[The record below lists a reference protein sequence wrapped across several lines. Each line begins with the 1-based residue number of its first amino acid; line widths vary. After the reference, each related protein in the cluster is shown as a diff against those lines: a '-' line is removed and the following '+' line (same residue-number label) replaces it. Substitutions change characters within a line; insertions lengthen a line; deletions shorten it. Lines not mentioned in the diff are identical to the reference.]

1 MNRDAIKRKLLAHL
15 EMTRPYT
22 LFHSGL
28 LALAGAEVASL
39 GHIAAGRV
47 VLVALVAL
55 CGWEAGL
62 YAGDY
67 FDRDLDAQSK
77 PTRAIPSG
85 RVSARE
91 AWCVMVALILIGCMA
106 ALALGVPNLL
116 IAIVTT
122 GLGIAYSKTLKA
134 RALLGNFDRGVLG
147 IAAVAF
153 GAAASSSIAWL
164 PLLLLMAMV
173 FCHDSSTNLVGA
185 MRDMDGDRA
194 AGYQTVPVVYGMGRA
209 ADIACWLALA
219 SSAFA
224 LCTLSLLPGRVW
236 LAVLFLLGAL
246 LIVCRVYIPLARAH
260 DQVSRPQAF
269 AAHKALV
276 YERLTLLCAF
286 TAFFLPVPVV
296 LLVFAGTIGATAIS
310 QNLLRDRYE
319 RSDFS
324 VEALKR

>member
-1 MNRDAIKRKLLAHL
+1 MSGEAIKRKLLAHL

-28 LALAGAEVASL
+28 LAVAGAEVASL
-39 GHIAAGRV
+39 GQIAVWRV

-85 RVSARE
+85 RVSAHE
-91 AWCVMVALILIGCMA
+91 ARCVMVSLIVIGCVA
-106 ALALGVPNLL
+106 ALALGVTNLL
-116 IAIVTT
+116 VAMITT
-122 GLGIAYSKTLKA
+122 GLGIAYSKTLKS

-147 IAAVAF
+147 VAAVAF
-153 GAAASSSIAWL
+153 GAAASSNIAWL
-164 PLLLLMAMV
+164 PLLPLMAMV

-219 SSAFA
+219 SGAFA
-224 LCTLSLLPGRVW
+224 LFALSLLPGRGL
-236 LAVLFLLGAL
+236 LAGLFLLGAI
-246 LIVCRVYIPLARAH
+246 LIECRVYIPLARAREH
-260 DQVSRPQAF
+260 VSRPQAL

-286 TAFFLPVPVV
+286 IAFFLPVPVV
-296 LLVFAGTIGATAIS
+296 LLVFVGTVGVTAIS

-319 RSDFS
+319 RSGFS
-324 VEALKR
+324 IEAVKR